1 MIDDYRLVFMV
12 SISLLRKIVNAC
24 QNEIRGI
31 VAYSFLDV
39 RKKFTSFCQVLK
51 RRTQTKIGSFFSAS
65 PCRSKMSFFRK
76 FRRNFVQLLQLLVAS
91 LQTISAELF
100 LARYVAFCQL

>member
-39 RKKFTSFCQVLK
+39 RKKIHQFLSSIKKTHSKENWFL
-51 RRTQTKIGSFFSAS
+51 FSAS
-65 PCRSKMSFFRK
+65 PCRSKMSCFRK